1 MSSMS
6 ATTRCAKIH
15 KRFRKRCSKDHKCRV
30 LRLDTIYCSIKR
42 LKKKKPPACLLTP
55 FHRSYPPDGGGNGGG
70 HTHNT
75 KILSAC
81 HFFRTLNEIRN
92 IYDRLNGP
100 KMARVLTIVIIWEGA
115 ILGLNGQNDMATA
128 IMNNHLKIT
137 ILKN

>member
-1 MSSMS
+1 MNNNEPCHQLHLLLLL
-6 ATTRCAKIH
+6 RCAKIH

-42 LKKKKPPACLLTP
+42 LKKKKKPPACLLTP
-55 FHRSYPPDGGGNGGG
+55 FHRSYSPDGGGNGGG

-75 KILSAC
+75 EILSAC

-100 KMARVLTIVIIWEGA
+100 KMARVLTIVIIWEGVV
-115 ILGLNGQNDMATA
+115 LSL
-128 IMNNHLKIT
+128 
-137 ILKN
+137 

>member
-1 MSSMS
+1 MNNNEPCHQLQLLLLL
-6 ATTRCAKIH
+6 RCAKIH

-55 FHRSYPPDGGGNGGG
+55 FHRSYSPDGGGNGGG
-70 HTHNT
+70 HTT
-75 KILSAC
+75 EILSAC

-100 KMARVLTIVIIWEGA
+100 KMARVLTIVIICTGGGCRIGFKQA
-115 ILGLNGQNDMATA
+115 
-128 IMNNHLKIT
+128 K
-137 ILKN
+137 